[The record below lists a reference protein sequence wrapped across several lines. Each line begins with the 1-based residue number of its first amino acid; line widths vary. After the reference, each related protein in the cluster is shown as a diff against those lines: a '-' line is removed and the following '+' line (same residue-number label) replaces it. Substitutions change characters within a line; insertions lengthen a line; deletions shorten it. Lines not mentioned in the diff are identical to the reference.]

1 MHASTPVTR
10 AAELRVRDLAPADHD
25 WARGLVARH
34 QGGTHMVARLGELLD
49 PLAMEGLVAEA
60 DGRPVGM
67 ASVNETPDRGLEV
80 ALLVTEPQRIGAG
93 SALLETARE
102 VAAASGHH
110 RLWLVT
116 TNDNLNAIHFYLRR
130 GLNVATVHAG
140 AVKRDRELKPEIT
153 ARNPEN
159 GLPIEDLVEFE
170 LRDEALQQPLSTRGF
185 PLAEDLD
192 RLPTEAFVAELM
204 PLFEG
209 GGRFLATLAG
219 ARPFESDE
227 GLLAGA
233 FETAHGASEDE
244 QIELVQAHPP
254 IGADP
259 DTVSAMSYA
268 EQGYAAEAGELN
280 EEEESLLSDAE
291 LAEEAAAERAREV
304 ARVYD
309 ELKML
314 NELYEQRF
322 GFRYVV
328 FVAGRPKTE
337 IVPLLERA
345 LHSDRQAELRRA
357 VDDAIYIAGD
367 RLRKLRGLGT
377 EV

>member
-1 MHASTPVTR
+1 MSSVTR
-10 AAELRVRDLAPADHD
+10 AAELRVRDLGPADQD
-25 WARGLVARH
+25 WARELIGRH
-34 QGGTHMVARLGELLD
+34 QGGTHLVARLGELLD

-60 DGRPVGM
+60 DGRPVGL
-67 ASVNETPDRGLEV
+67 ASVQETPERGLEV
-80 ALLVTEPQRIGAG
+80 ALLVTEPSGIGAG
-93 SALLETARE
+93 SALLDTARE
-102 VAAASGHH
+102 VATASGHH

-116 TNDNLNAIHFYLRR
+116 TNDNLDAIHFYLRR
-130 GLNVATVHAG
+130 GMRVAAIHAG
-140 AVKRDRELKPEIT
+140 AVAEDRRLKPEIS

-170 LRDEALQQPLSTRGF
+170 LREEALQQRLTSRGF

-192 RLPTEAFVAELM
+192 RLPAEAFVAELM

-209 GGRFLATLAG
+209 GGRFLAKLAG
-219 ARPFESDE
+219 ARPFETDE

-233 FETAHGASEDE
+233 FEAAHGASEE
-244 QIELVQAHPP
+244 ERIELVQAHPP

-259 DTVSAMSYA
+259 ETVSAMSFA
-268 EQGYAAEAGELN
+268 EQGYAAETGDLNGEDEALF
-280 EEEESLLSDAE
+280 SDAE
-291 LAEEAAAERAREV
+291 LAEEAAAERAREI
-304 ARVYD
+304 ARAYD

-322 GFRYVV
+322 GFRYVI

-345 LHSDRQAELRRA
+345 LHSDREAELRRA
-357 VDDAIYIAGD
+357 VDDTIYIAGD
-367 RLRKLRGLGT
+367 RLWKLRGLGT

>member
-1 MHASTPVTR
+1 MSSATR
-10 AAELRVRDLAPADHD
+10 AAELQVRDLEPADHD
-25 WARGLVARH
+25 WARGLIARH
-34 QGGTHMVARLGELLD
+34 QGGTHLIARLGELLD

-60 DGRPVGM
+60 DGTPVGL
-67 ASVNETPDRGLEV
+67 ASVHETPDRGLEV
-80 ALLVTEPQRIGAG
+80 ALLVTEPSGIGAG
-93 SALLETARE
+93 SALLDTARQ

-130 GLNVATVHAG
+130 GMRVAAVHTG
-140 AVKRDRELKPEIT
+140 AVRQDRALKPEIS

-170 LRDEALQQPLSTRGF
+170 LGAEAVQQPLSTRAF
-185 PLAEDLD
+185 PLADDLD
-192 RLPTEAFVAELM
+192 RLPAEAFVTELM

-209 GGRFLATLAG
+209 GGRFLAKLAG
-219 ARPFESDE
+219 ARPFETDE

-233 FETAHGASEDE
+233 FETAHGASEE
-244 QIELVQAHPP
+244 ERIELVQAHPP

-259 DTVSAMSYA
+259 ETVSPMSYV
-268 EQGYAAEAGELN
+268 EQGYAAEAAGMDG
-280 EEEESLLSDAE
+280 EEESLLSDAE
-291 LAEEAAAERAREV
+291 LAEEVAAERAREV
-304 ARVYD
+304 ARAYD

-322 GFRYVV
+322 GFRYVI

-345 LHSDRQAELRRA
+345 LHADREAELRRA